1 MTVSTS
7 SMYGSMERN
16 KELEL
21 ETQIKENTSDKL
33 YKFIAF

>member
-16 KELEL
+16 KELKEL
-21 ETQIKENTSDKL
+21 KRTTSKNAETT
-33 YKFIAF
+33 